1 MSVKSQEANMKKLA
15 HLLSQDLGY
24 IFGERES
31 GPNGAKRVFL
41 NTGKVFL
48 RALSKDLGLRA
59 AKITSNAGGIAVSGD
74 CTLMGMWEHGGIY
87 VNISQ
92 PACGGELVLCYRSIR
107 HLKDYSG
114 GYNHWLK
121 REDLRDYSYDRLLDT
136 LLTLK
141 KEEQS
146 YERAA

>member
-1 MSVKSQEANMKKLA
+1 MSVKSQEANMRKLA
-15 HLLSQDLGY
+15 RLLSQDLGY

-74 CTLMGMWEHGGIY
+74 CTLMGMWENGGIY

-107 HLKDYSG
+107 HLRDYSG

-121 REDLRDYSYDRLLDT
+121 REDLQEFSYDRLLTT